1 MNNECLEL
9 KNRIIEIIDFKLDNF
24 KNPVSDS
31 IFEKMKLDVE
41 KAYKKNNLKGLK
53 RAEKDMMSW
62 INSLSKESQRDF
74 EEYSKSLNDNFTNQE
89 KSVQMIVEKGEIDNN
104 YDYRL
109 VSDYLSNTENLE
121 NLDLVNK
128 LNNIL
133 INYEKK

>member
-89 KSVQMIVEKGEIDNN
+89 KSVQMIVEKGEIDSN

-133 INYEKK
+133 IIYEKK

>member
-89 KSVQMIVEKGEIDNN
+89 KSVQMIVEKGEIDSN

>member
-89 KSVQMIVEKGEIDNN
+89 KSVQMIVEKGEIDSN

-109 VSDYLSNTENLE
+109 VSDYLSNTENL
-121 NLDLVNK
+121 DLVNK

-133 INYEKK
+133 IIYEKK